1 MLLSVPGDI
10 PAVTFTSFEDEETP
24 TSNEKRPSTLVA
36 VVKPTIFSEEDTE
49 SSGALSRL
57 PSPMERSG
65 SICQAADGQS
75 LPVPE
80 EFMDA
85 SENSIEESVIEE
97 TKVVSGLEAA
107 LRSKARLSSR
117 LRSVPEKHS
126 LVSFVQDIRRRGLEP
141 DRRVSAAGLCTT
153 TPIPNKANLEPAD
166 ASTIVVKRRGI
177 SIHLHPWLFKASKTK
192 YYRLSHLKRQNDV

>member
-1 MLLSVPGDI
+1 MSEMLLSVPGDI
-10 PAVTFTSFEDEETP
+10 PHVTFTSSEEDLSEHQ
-24 TSNEKRPSTLVA
+24 SNEKRPSTLVA
-36 VVKPTIFSEEDTE
+36 VVKPTILSSSTDED

-75 LPVPE
+75 LPVPV
-80 EFMDA
+80 EFMDELH
-85 SENSIEESVIEE
+85 SESDLED
-97 TKVVSGLEAA
+97 KVSGIEAA

-141 DRRVSAAGLCTT
+141 DRRVSAAGLCST
-153 TPIPNKANLEPAD
+153 TPIPNPIQALDSAD
-166 ASTIVVKRRGI
+166 ASTIVVKRRGNY
-177 SIHLHPWLFKASKTK
+177 SYKKF
-192 YYRLSHLKRQNDV
+192 